1 MYPNPLTLI
10 RRISAASL
18 FAALTAAGAYIAVPL
33 PGSPVPLVLQ
43 NLFVLASGMI
53 LGPVWGFMSILIYLT
68 VGALGLPVFS
78 GGSGG
83 LAHLAGPTGG
93 YLLSFPLAS
102 LITGL
107 ISSLRG
113 KIPGK
118 TIMAGAAGALVIY
131 AVGVTWLKIRTGWGW
146 TASLTAGMLPF
157 LPGDLIKILGAAG
170 IARAVQPWFTGR
182 RDE

>member
-1 MYPNPLTLI
+1 MYQNPLILI

-43 NLFVLASGMI
+43 NLFVLASGMV
-53 LGPVWGFMSILIYLT
+53 LGPAWGFLSMLIYLAA
-68 VGALGLPVFS
+68 GALGLPVFS

-83 LAHLAGPTGG
+83 LAHIAGPTGG

-102 LITGL
+102 FTAGL
-107 ISSLRG
+107 ICSLRR

-118 TIMAGAAGALVIY
+118 AILAGAAGTLVIY
-131 AVGVTWLKIRTGWGW
+131 GIGVTWLKARTGWTW
-146 TASLTAGMLPF
+146 TASLTAGMVPF
-157 LPGDLIKILGAAG
+157 LPGDFIKILGSAG
-170 IARAVQPWFTGR
+170 IARAVTPWFNR
-182 RDE
+182 EE